1 MRTKF
6 LVIFLSIICSS
17 LCVKAQTRHLKKAII
32 CLTYDDGLETQLST
46 VIPQLDS
53 VGLKATFFLNSINGS
68 AVSAIPGKTP
78 EAVIGWSNA
87 AKHGHE
93 LGNHTLFHPCP
104 EKLGWLKEASIDNY
118 TVARIIKEIS
128 TENDILA
135 LLDPQRK
142 VRSFAF
148 PCNNVM
154 IRDTDYSKIIEKQGL
169 AKFARAGG
177 DRNSIITDFKKLN
190 TMQVPCWF
198 VEPGTTLQ
206 ELIDFAEKTKKV
218 SGLGIYQFHGV
229 GAQVFK
235 ITAETHRAFLAWL
248 KKNEANY
255 HVTTFSNALEIVT
268 KL

>member
-1 MRTKF
+1 
-6 LVIFLSIICSS
+6 
-17 LCVKAQTRHLKKAII
+17 
-32 CLTYDDGLETQLST
+32 
-46 VIPQLDS
+46 
-53 VGLKATFFLNSINGS
+53 LKATFFLNSINGS
-68 AVSAIPGKTP
+68 AVSAIPGHTP

-104 EKLGWLKEASIDNY
+104 VKLGWLKEESIDNY
-118 TVARIIKEIS
+118 TVARIIKEIA
-128 TENDILA
+128 TENEILA

-154 IRDTDYSKIIEKQGL
+154 IRDTDYSKIIKQQGL

-177 DRNSIITDFKKLN
+177 DRNSIITDFKSLN
-190 TMQVPCWF
+190 SMQVPCWF

-206 ELIDFAEKTKKV
+206 ELIDFAEKARKV
-218 SGLGIYQFHGV
+218 GGMGIYQFHGV

-235 ITAETHRAFLAWL
+235 ITKETHGAFLKWL
-248 KKNEANY
+248 KKNEAY
-255 HVTTFSNALEIVT
+255 YEVTTFSNAMEEVT
-268 KL
+268 K

>member
-1 MRTKF
+1 M
-6 LVIFLSIICSS
+6 
-17 LCVKAQTRHLKKAII
+17 AQVHRLKKAII
-32 CLTYDDGLETQLST
+32 CLTYDDGLETQLTT

-68 AVSAIPGKTP
+68 AVSATPGQTP

-104 EKLGWLKEASIDNY
+104 EKLGWLKEESIDSY
-118 TVARIIKEIS
+118 TVARIIKEIA

-148 PCNNVM
+148 PCNNMM
-154 IRDTDYSKIIEKQGL
+154 IRDTDYSKIIKEKGL

-206 ELIDFAEKTKKV
+206 ELIDFAEKAKKV
-218 SGLGIYQFHGV
+218 GGMGIYQIHGV

-235 ITAETHRAFLAWL
+235 ITVETHRAFLAWL
-248 KKNEANY
+248 KKNEADY
-255 HVTTFSNALEIVT
+255 EVTTFSAAMEIVT